1 MSVAASGRKN
11 SAGAQR
17 ISIAILAM
25 GGQGGGV
32 LADWVVAL
40 AEAQGWAAQS
50 TSVPGVA
57 QRTGATI
64 YYIEMAP
71 IRKGAQP
78 VFALMPTPGDVDVV
92 MASELMEAGRSVL
105 RGLVTPEQTTLIAST
120 HRAFAVAE
128 MENPGDGVGDPA
140 VVSIATEFAA
150 RRLIAFDMEA
160 VAKAEGSVISAAMFG
175 ALAATEALPFDR
187 AAFESAVRAGGTGV
201 DSSLRGFASAFD
213 RTRRN
218 PIEPVRRFPE
228 KRFATMPEMAGNPVL
243 DRLMARIRSTFP
255 QSAQPLLFAGVRRLV
270 DYLDPDYAFEYLDRI
285 GMLFDLDRA
294 RGGETRCF
302 AFTAAAAKYVAVAM
316 AYDDVTRVADLKIR
330 ESRQARVR
338 VEVAAA
344 ADTIVAT
351 TEYFHPRADELC
363 GALPKRWGEWIEGRP
378 AIFKALDRVV
388 NRGRRIRTNTVTGY
402 LALAAVASFGNRRR
416 GSLRHAREAAHR
428 EAWLTLAAQALET
441 DYALGVEVLACRRLV
456 KGYSDTHARGLSKF
470 DRVMSAVPTLAKRD
484 DGAVWLDRLKRV
496 ALADEDGTGLD
507 GMLKTVAS
515 L

>member
-1 MSVAASGRKN
+1 MNDAASGRKDV
-11 SAGAQR
+11 AGAQR

-64 YYIEMAP
+64 YYIEMAQAGT
-71 IRKGAQP
+71 GAQP

-105 RGLVTPEQTTLIAST
+105 RGLVTPAQTTLIAST

-128 MENPGDGVGDPA
+128 KEKPGDGVGDPA

-150 RRLIAFDMEA
+150 KRLIAFDMEA

-175 ALAATEALPFDR
+175 ALAAAEALPFER
-187 AAFESAVRAGGTGV
+187 AAFESAIRASGTGV
-201 DSSLRGFASAFD
+201 TSSLRAFAAAFG
-213 RTRRN
+213 RTRQN
-218 PIEPVRRFPE
+218 PVEPVRRFPE
-228 KRFATMPEMAGNPVL
+228 KRFAAMPDSAGHPEL
-243 DRLMARIRSTFP
+243 DRLTARVRTSFP
-255 QSAQPLLFAGVRRLV
+255 ELLRPVLFAGVRRLV
-270 DYLDPDYAFEYLDRI
+270 DYLDPDYALEYLDRI
-285 GMLFDLDRA
+285 GMLFDVDGAHGGEA
-294 RGGETRCF
+294 RGF

-316 AYDDVTRVADLKIR
+316 AYDDIARVADLKIR
-330 ESRQARVR
+330 QSRRARVR
-338 VEVAAA
+338 VEVAASD
-344 ADTIVAT
+344 DTLVAT

-363 GALPKRWGEWIEGRP
+363 DALPRRWGEWIEGRP
-378 AIFKALDRVV
+378 GVFKALDRAV
-388 NRGRRIRTNTVTGY
+388 NRGRRIRTSTVIGY
-402 LALAAVASFGNRRR
+402 LTLAAVASLRRRRR

-428 EAWLTLAAQALET
+428 EAWLVIAAQTLENQ
-441 DYALGVEVLACRRLV
+441 YELGVEVLACRRLV

-470 DRVMSAVPTLAKRD
+470 DRVMSAVPTLSKRD
-484 DGAVWLDRLKRV
+484 DGAVWLDRLKRA

>member
-1 MSVAASGRKN
+1 VSDRASGRKDV
-11 SAGAQR
+11 AGAQR

-71 IRKGAQP
+71 MRTGAEP

-128 MENPGDGVGDPA
+128 KEKPGDGVGDPA

-150 RRLIAFDMEA
+150 KRLIAFDMEA
-160 VAKAEGSVISAAMFG
+160 IAKAEGSVISAAMFG
-175 ALAATEALPFDR
+175 ALAAAEALPFDR
-187 AAFESAVRAGGTGV
+187 AAFESAIRASGTGV
-201 DSSLRGFASAFD
+201 ASSLSAFAAAFD

-218 PIEPVRRFPE
+218 PVEPVRRFPD
-228 KRFATMPEMAGNPVL
+228 KLFAAMPETTGHPEL
-243 DRLMARIRSTFP
+243 DRLAARVRTFP
-255 QSAQPLLFAGVRRLV
+255 ESLQPVLFAGVRRLV
-270 DYLDPDYAFEYLDRI
+270 DYLDPDYALEYLDRV
-285 GMLFDLDRA
+285 GLLFDIDRA
-294 RGGETRCF
+294 HGGEGRGF
-302 AFTAAAAKYVAVAM
+302 AFTAAGAKYVAVAL
-316 AYDDVTRVADLKIR
+316 AYDDVARVADLKIR
-330 ESRQARVR
+330 DSRRARVR
-338 VEVAAA
+338 AEVTA
-344 ADTIVAT
+344 ADDTLVAT

-363 GALPKRWGEWIEGRP
+363 GALPRRWGEWIESRP
-378 AIFKALDRVV
+378 AIFKAVDRVI
-388 NRGRRIRTNTVTGY
+388 NRGRRIRTSTVVGY
-402 LALAAVASFGNRRR
+402 LTLAAVASLGRRR
-416 GSLRHAREAAHR
+416 RRSLRHAREAAHR
-428 EAWLTLAAQALET
+428 EAWLAIAAQALESQ
-441 DYALGVEVLACRRLV
+441 YELGVEVLACRRLV

-470 DRVMSAVPTLAKRD
+470 DRVMSAVPTLANRD
-484 DGAVWLDRLKRV
+484 DGAVWLDRLKRA

>member
-1 MSVAASGRKN
+1 MSSAAFGRKDV
-11 SAGAQR
+11 AGAQR

-32 LADWVVAL
+32 LADWIVAL
-40 AEAQGWAAQS
+40 AEGQGWAAQS

-71 IRKGAQP
+71 IRAGVQP

-120 HRAFAVAE
+120 HRAFAVSE
-128 MENPGDGVGDPA
+128 KETPGDGVGDPA
-140 VVSIATEFAA
+140 VVSVATEFAA

-175 ALAATEALPFDR
+175 ALAAADALPFDR
-187 AAFESAVRAGGTGV
+187 AAFESAIRSSGTGV
-201 DSSLRGFASAFD
+201 TSSLRAFAAAFD
-213 RTRRN
+213 RTRQS

-228 KRFATMPEMAGNPVL
+228 KRFEAMPDTGGHPGL
-243 DRLMARIRSTFP
+243 DRLVARIRSTFP
-255 QSAQPLLFAGVRRLV
+255 LSLRPILFAGVRRLV
-270 DYLDPDYAFEYLDRI
+270 DYLDPDYALEYLDRL
-285 GMLFDLDRA
+285 GVLFDIDHA
-294 RGGETRCF
+294 HGGETRGF

-316 AYDDVTRVADLKIR
+316 AYDDVARVADLKIR
-330 ESRQARVR
+330 GSRRARVR

-344 ADTIVAT
+344 EDTVVAT

-363 GALPKRWGEWIEGRP
+363 GALPKRWGEWIEDRP

-402 LALAAVASFGNRRR
+402 LTLAAVASLRTRRR

-428 EAWLTLAAQALET
+428 EAWLTLAGQALESQ
-441 DYALGVEVLACRRLV
+441 YALGVEVLACRRLV

-470 DRVMSAVPTLAKRD
+470 DRVMSAVPTLAKRN

-496 ALADEDGTGLD
+496 ALADEAGTGLD

>member
-1 MSVAASGRKN
+1 MSGGASGRKD

-40 AEAQGWAAQS
+40 AESQGWAAQS

-71 IRKGAQP
+71 LRAGAEP

-105 RGLVTPEQTTLIAST
+105 RGLVTPQQTTLIAST

-128 MENPGDGVGDPA
+128 KEPPGDGVGDPA

-150 RRLIAFDMEA
+150 RRLIAFDMDA

-175 ALAATEALPFDR
+175 SLAATDALPFDR
-187 AAFESAVRAGGTGV
+187 AAFESAIRASGTGV
-201 DSSLRGFASAFD
+201 KSSLRAFAAAFD
-213 RTRRN
+213 RTRQN

-228 KRFATMPEMAGNPVL
+228 KRFEAMPDTGGHPEL
-243 DRLMARIRSTFP
+243 ERLAARIRSTFP
-255 QSAQPLLFAGVRRLV
+255 ASLQPMLFAGVRRLV
-270 DYLDPDYAFEYLDRI
+270 DYLDPDYALEYLDRL
-285 GMLFDLDRA
+285 GMLFDVDSAQGGEA
-294 RGGETRCF
+294 RGF
-302 AFTAAAAKYVAVAM
+302 AFTAAAAKYLAVAM
-316 AYDDVTRVADLKIR
+316 AYDDVARVADLKIR
-330 ESRQARVR
+330 ESRRARVR
-338 VEVAAA
+338 AEVAAA
-344 ADTIVAT
+344 EDTIVAT

-363 GALPKRWGEWIEGRP
+363 GALPKRWGQWIEDRP
-378 AIFKALDRVV
+378 TIFRALDRVV
-388 NRGRRIRTNTVTGY
+388 NRGRRIRTHTVTGY
-402 LALAAVASFGNRRR
+402 LTLAAVASVGKRRR

-428 EAWLTLAAQALET
+428 ETWLTIATQALERR
-441 DYALGVEVLACRRLV
+441 YELGVEVLACRRLV

-470 DRVMSAVPTLAKRD
+470 DRVMSAVPTLANRD
-484 DGAVWLDRLKRV
+484 DGAVWLDRLKRA
-496 ALADEDGTGLD
+496 ALADEAGSGLD
-507 GMLKTVAS
+507 GMLKTVAT

>member
-1 MSVAASGRKN
+1 MNDAASCRKDV
-11 SAGAQR
+11 AGAQR
-17 ISIAILAM
+17 ISIAIMAM

-71 IRKGAQP
+71 IGTGAEP

-128 MENPGDGVGDPA
+128 KENPGDGVGDPA
-140 VVSIATEFAA
+140 VVSIATKFAA

-175 ALAATEALPFDR
+175 ALAAAQALPFDR
-187 AAFESAVRAGGTGV
+187 AAFESAIRAGGTGV
-201 DSSLRGFASAFD
+201 ASSLRAFASAFD
-213 RTRRN
+213 RTRQN

-228 KRFATMPEMAGNPVL
+228 KRFTMPEMAGHPVF
-243 DRLMARIRSTFP
+243 DRLVARIRSTFP

-270 DYLDPDYAFEYLDRI
+270 DYLDPDYALEYLDRV
-285 GMLFDLDRA
+285 GMLFDLDRT
-294 RGGETRCF
+294 RGGEARSF

-316 AYDDVTRVADLKIR
+316 AYDDVARVADLKIR

-344 ADTIVAT
+344 EDTIVAT

-378 AIFKALDRVV
+378 AVFKAVDRVV
-388 NRGRRIRTNTVTGY
+388 NRGRRIRTNTVIGY
-402 LALAAVASFGNRRR
+402 LALAAVASFRSRRR
-416 GSLRHAREAAHR
+416 GALRHAREAAHR

-484 DGAVWLDRLKRV
+484 DGAVWLDRLKRA

>member
-1 MSVAASGRKN
+1 MNDAASCRKDV
-11 SAGAQR
+11 AGAQR
-17 ISIAILAM
+17 ISIAIMAM

-71 IRKGAQP
+71 IGTGAEP

-128 MENPGDGVGDPA
+128 KENPGDGVGDPA
-140 VVSIATEFAA
+140 VVSIATKFAA

-187 AAFESAVRAGGTGV
+187 AAFESAIRAGGTGV
-201 DSSLRGFASAFD
+201 DSSLRAFASAFD
-213 RTRRN
+213 RTRQN

-228 KRFATMPEMAGNPVL
+228 KRFTMPEMAGHPVF
-243 DRLMARIRSTFP
+243 DRLVARIRSTFP

-270 DYLDPDYAFEYLDRI
+270 DYLDPDYALEYLDRV
-285 GMLFDLDRA
+285 GMLFDLDRT
-294 RGGETRCF
+294 RGGEARSF

-316 AYDDVTRVADLKIR
+316 AYDDVARVADLKIR

-344 ADTIVAT
+344 EDTIVAT

-378 AIFKALDRVV
+378 AVFKAVDRVV
-388 NRGRRIRTNTVTGY
+388 NRGRRIRTNTVIGY
-402 LALAAVASFGNRRR
+402 LALAAVASFRSRRR
-416 GSLRHAREAAHR
+416 GALRHAREAAHR

-441 DYALGVEVLACRRLV
+441 DYGLGVEVLACRRLV

-484 DGAVWLDRLKRV
+484 DGAVWLDRLKRA

>member
-1 MSVAASGRKN
+1 MSVAAPGRKDV
-11 SAGAQR
+11 AGVQR

-71 IRKGAQP
+71 IRMGAQP

-128 MENPGDGVGDPA
+128 KENPGDGVGDPA

-160 VAKAEGSVISAAMFG
+160 VAKSEGSVISAAMFG

-187 AAFESAVRAGGTGV
+187 SAFESAIRASRMGV
-201 DSSLRGFASAFD
+201 ESSLRAFAAAFN
-213 RTRRN
+213 RTRQT

-228 KRFATMPEMAGNPVL
+228 KQFEAMPETAGHPEL
-243 DRLMARIRSTFP
+243 DRLVARIRSTFP
-255 QSAQPLLFAGVRRLV
+255 QSARLMLFAGVRRLV
-270 DYLDPDYAFEYLDRI
+270 DYLDPNYALEYLDRI

-294 RGGETRCF
+294 HGGETRSF

-344 ADTIVAT
+344 EDTLVAT

-363 GALPKRWGEWIEGRP
+363 GALPKRWGEWIESRP

-402 LALAAVASFGNRRR
+402 LALAAVASLRSRRR

-428 EAWLTLAAQALET
+428 EAWLTLAAQVLET
-441 DYALGVEVLACRRLV
+441 NYALGVEVLACRRLV

-470 DRVMSAVPTLAKRD
+470 DRVMSAAPALAKRE
-484 DGAVWLDRLKRV
+484 DGAAWLDRLRRA

>member
-1 MSVAASGRKN
+1 MSLAASGRKGLA
-11 SAGAQR
+11 AGQR

-32 LADWVVAL
+32 LADWIVAL

-71 IRKGAQP
+71 LGASDLP
-78 VFALMPTPGDVDVV
+78 VFALMPTPGDVDIV

-128 MENPGDGVGDPA
+128 KVNPGDGVGDPA

-160 VAKAEGSVISAAMFG
+160 LAKAEGSVISAAMFG
-175 ALAATEALPFDR
+175 ALAAAEALPFDR
-187 AAFESAVRAGGTGV
+187 SAFEAAIRAGGTGV
-201 DSSLRGFASAFD
+201 ESSLRAFAVAFD
-213 RTRRN
+213 RTRNN
-218 PIEPVRRFPE
+218 PIEPVRRFPD
-228 KRFATMPEMAGNPVL
+228 KLFATMPEVGGHPEL
-243 DRLMARIRSTFP
+243 DRLLTRIRSFP
-255 QSAQPLLFAGVRRLV
+255 PSAQPLLFAGVRRLV
-270 DYLDPDYAFEYLDRI
+270 DYLDPDYAREYLDRV
-285 GMLFDLDRA
+285 GMLFDLDCA
-294 RGGETRCF
+294 QGGRMRSF

-316 AYDDVTRVADLKIR
+316 AYDDVTRVAELKIR
-330 ESRQARVR
+330 DSRRARVR

-344 ADTIVAT
+344 DDTIVAT
-351 TEYFHPRADELC
+351 TEYFHPRANELC
-363 GALPKRWGEWIEGRP
+363 GALPKRWGEWIEERP
-378 AIFKALDRVV
+378 RIFKALDRVV
-388 NRGRRIRTNTVTGY
+388 NRGQRIRTNTVTGY
-402 LALAAVASFGNRRR
+402 LILAAVASYGSCRR

-428 EAWLTLAAQALET
+428 EAWLSLAARALESN
-441 DYALGVEVLACRRLV
+441 YALGVEALACRRLV

-470 DRVMSAVPTLAKRD
+470 DRVMSAVPALAKRD
-484 DGAVWLDRLKRV
+484 DGAVWLDRLKRT
-496 ALADEDGTGLD
+496 ALADEGGTGLD

>member
-1 MSVAASGRKN
+1 MSDASSGRKDLA
-11 SAGAQR
+11 SAQR

-64 YYIEMAP
+64 YYMEMAP
-71 IRKGAQP
+71 MRTGAQP

-105 RGLVTPEQTTLIAST
+105 RGLVTPAQTTLIAST

-128 MENPGDGVGDPA
+128 KETPGDGVGDPS

-150 RRLIAFDMEA
+150 KRLIAFDMEA
-160 VAKAEGSVISAAMFG
+160 IAKAEGSVISAAMFG

-187 AAFESAVRAGGTGV
+187 AAFESAIRASGTGV
-201 DSSLRGFASAFD
+201 TSSLRAFATAFD
-213 RTRRN
+213 RTRQN
-218 PIEPVRRFPE
+218 PVEPVRRFPD
-228 KRFATMPEMAGNPVL
+228 KRFAAMPDTAGHPEL
-243 DRLMARIRSTFP
+243 DRLVARIRTTFP
-255 QSAQPLLFAGVRRLV
+255 ESVQPVLFVGVRRLV
-270 DYLDPDYAFEYLDRI
+270 DYLDPDYALGYLDRV
-285 GMLFDLDRA
+285 GMLFDIDRA
-294 RGGETRCF
+294 LGGEARGF
-302 AFTAAAAKYVAVAM
+302 AFTAAGAKYVAVAM

-330 ESRQARVR
+330 ESRRARVR
-338 VEVAAA
+338 VEVTAPE
-344 ADTIVAT
+344 DTLIAT

-402 LALAAVASFGNRRR
+402 LALAAVASFRSRRR

-428 EAWLTLAAQALET
+428 EAWLTLAAQALESH
-441 DYALGVEVLACRRLV
+441 YGLGVEVLACRRLV

-470 DRVMSAVPTLAKRD
+470 DRVMSAVPTLAKRN
-484 DGAVWLDRLKRV
+484 DGAVWLDRLKRA
-496 ALADEDGTGLD
+496 ALADEDGKGLD
-507 GMLKTVAS
+507 GMLKTIAS